1 MGFAE
6 RKVLVSVDAA
16 AELGVCWPVV
26 PPFSR
31 VVWDMPSSLDG
42 SGVVGR
48 LFALLKLGRRRD
60 VRDGEG
66 GRGVG
71 GRP

>member
-6 RKVLVSVDAA
+6 RSVLVKAEAA
-16 AELGVCWPVV
+16 AELGVWEPV
-26 PPFSR
+26 PR
-31 VVWDMPSSLDG
+31 VWEVPSSLEG

-48 LFALLKLGRRRD
+48 LFALLKFGRRRE
-60 VRDGEG
+60 VKEGEG

-71 GRP
+71 GRL